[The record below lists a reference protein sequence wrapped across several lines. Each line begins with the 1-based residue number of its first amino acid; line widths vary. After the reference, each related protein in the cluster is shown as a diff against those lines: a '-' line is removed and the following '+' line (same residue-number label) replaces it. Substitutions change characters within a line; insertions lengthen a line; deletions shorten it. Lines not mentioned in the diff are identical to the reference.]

1 MKNSDKPS
9 VDVRIMQ
16 TVARFDYLVKP
27 HEELTIYELKNRAQ
41 FCPGIMEEP
50 ELQELVQIAKE
61 STIRSVYKNSMGL
74 WWNFNTTNP

>member
-1 MKNSDKPS
+1 MKNSEVS

-27 HEELTIYELKNRAQ
+27 YEELTIEELKNRAK

-50 ELQELVQIAKE
+50 ELQELVQITKD
-61 STIRSVYKNSMGL
+61 STISKVFRNSMGL
-74 WWNFNTTNP
+74 WWSFKSENNS